1 MERPGMSEAIIRECQ
16 PEDLPQAHRLYCLLY
31 TEYGDPV
38 PDEGI
43 EARMGEY
50 LLVAERDG
58 TIIGTVV
65 AERQTIAFMKSEI
78 GRAAFPE
85 EKEYLEVQ
93 ELYVLPEC
101 RNQGIG
107 TRLAHQFPSMKRK
120 MRAS

>member
-1 MERPGMSEAIIRECQ
+1 MDRAGSSEAIIRECRQ
-16 PEDLPQAHRLYCLLY
+16 GDLPQAYELYCRLY

-50 LLVAERDG
+50 LLVAEVDG
-58 TIIGTVV
+58 TLVGIVV